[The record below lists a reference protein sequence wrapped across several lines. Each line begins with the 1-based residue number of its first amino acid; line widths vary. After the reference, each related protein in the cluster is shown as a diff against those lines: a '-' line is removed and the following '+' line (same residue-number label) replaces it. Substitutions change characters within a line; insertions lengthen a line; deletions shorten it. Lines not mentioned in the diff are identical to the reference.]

1 MDITVNGEAHTH
13 QGNGTL
19 ISLLDEIGAQ
29 KEHTALML
37 NGNVIPAIDWSTQ
50 SLTENDQI
58 EILVFVGGG

>member
-1 MDITVNGEAHTH
+1 MNITVNGEAHIH

-19 ISLLDEIGAQ
+19 ISLPDEIGAQ